1 MNKSKAI
8 QLLKLFDSDDIK
20 RFGEFLESPYFNKN
34 TRVTQLYAELKK
46 HYPEFTSRGVER
58 QRLFKKLFPYK
69 EYNEQVIKNLISE
82 LFKLAKEYFAV
93 DTFKKDPFESS
104 LSLIGKLTASK
115 SGIILEKEI
124 ELFEKYTAESHQQ
137 TEKINLYKYLLED
150 KKFIHN
156 IFNNRQSEASA
167 NLEKSGEYLTFYFL
181 KSILRLSIN
190 NHINYFSF
198 NKNIEINFPDMIIKS
213 IDMENFLNYIESLNK
228 EEAVKLKIMYYSLL
242 SISDIQSDESY
253 RNLRALIY
261 GNLENISKDEA
272 QSYLHYMET
281 ICAQK
286 INAGKQEYYRELY
299 EIFVREISMNVY
311 GQIPGNITVLKF
323 RNICLAGIRV
333 GEYEWVE
340 KFIND
345 FEDKLQESN
354 RKDIVDLT
362 RAQLNFEKGNF
373 ERSLEIISKIIPD
386 QIYFKIDVKNMNLM
400 LLYELEHY
408 EAALSF
414 IESYKKMLIKNP
426 LLTEQYGSKNINFA
440 NAVAYLVKIK
450 YGCSVSEKAA
460 LIERIKNFSNISN
473 KKWLESKIKELN

>member
-1 MNKSKAI
+1 MNKSKAV
-8 QLLKLFDSDDIK
+8 QLLKLFDSEDIK
-20 RFGEFLESPYFNKN
+20 RFGEFLDSPYFNKN
-34 TRVTQLYAELKK
+34 TRVGQLYTELKK
-46 HYPEFTSRGVER
+46 HYPEFSSRGVEKE
-58 QRLFKKLFPYK
+58 RLFKKLFPYK
-69 EYNEQVIKNLISE
+69 PYNEQVIKNLISE
-82 LFKLAKEYFAV
+82 LFKLAKEYLSI
-93 DTFKKDPFESS
+93 DTFKKDPFEKSAGI
-104 LSLIGKLTASK
+104 IGRLTARN
-115 SGIILEKEI
+115 SGIILDKEI
-124 ELFEKYTAESHQQ
+124 EAFDKLPAENHQQ
-137 TEKINLYKYLLED
+137 RERLNLYKYLVED

-156 IFNNRQSEASA
+156 IFNNRQSEASG
-167 NLEKSGEYLTFYFL
+167 NLEKSGEYLTLFFL

-198 NKNIEINFPDMIIKS
+198 NRNIENNFPDMIIKS

-242 SISDIQSDESY
+242 SISDIQNDDSY
-253 RNLRALIY
+253 RNLRTLIY
-261 GNLENISKDEA
+261 ENLGNISKDEA

-286 INAGKQEYYRELY
+286 INAGKTGFYRELF
-299 EIFVREISMNVY
+299 EIFVHEISMNVY

-373 ERSLEIISKIIPD
+373 GRSLEIISKIIPE
-386 QIYFKIDVKNMNLM
+386 QIYFKIDVKNLNLM

-408 EAALSF
+408 EAVLSF

-426 LLTEQYGSKNINFA
+426 ALTEQYGSKNINFA

-450 YGCSVSEKAA
+450 YGCSVAEKSS
-460 LIERIKNFSNISN
+460 LTEKIRSFTNISN
-473 KKWLESKIKELN
+473 KKWLEKKISELS